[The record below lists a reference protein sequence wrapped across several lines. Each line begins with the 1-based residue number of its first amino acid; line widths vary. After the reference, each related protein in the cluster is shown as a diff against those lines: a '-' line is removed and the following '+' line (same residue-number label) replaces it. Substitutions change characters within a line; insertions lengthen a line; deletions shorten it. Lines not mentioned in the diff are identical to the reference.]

1 MQTVEEVH
9 HELDTIDWDR
19 ARDSATTAR
28 SILRQLADNR
38 PLLTEMVEAVP
49 RTPELMG
56 RCEHHP
62 LMSRMVLA
70 DRPGGWCLRLH
81 RFEHDEKDLIPH
93 THRRAIYSHILYGG
107 YLQVWH
113 RRTDGHQGGPFSTMD
128 LTPAVMSI
136 EAPGADYMLGDP
148 LIHQTIMQPGT
159 VSLFLSGPA
168 RQDQWWPA
176 SDLDGMVTEMKKDDM
191 EKTKDFSMSPADHEA
206 FAAMLRSHGIITGR
220 TEL

>member
-1 MQTVEEVH
+1 MHTVEDVH
-9 HELDTIDWDR
+9 RELDDIDWQLS
-19 ARDSATTAR
+19 RDSATRAR
-28 SILRQLADNR
+28 GILRRLADDR
-38 PLLTEMVEAVP
+38 PLLTDMVEAVP
-49 RTPELMG
+49 NTPELMG

-81 RFEHDEKDLIPH
+81 RFEHDERDLIPH
-93 THRRAIYSHILYGG
+93 THRRAIYSHILLGG
-107 YLQVWH
+107 YLQAWH
-113 RRTDGHQGGPFSTMD
+113 RRTDGKDGGPFTTAD
-128 LTPAVMSI
+128 LVPAVISI
-136 EAPGADYMLGDP
+136 EEPGADYMLGDP
-148 LIHQTIMQPGT
+148 LIHQTIMRPGT

-176 SDLDGMVTEMKKDDM
+176 CDLNGMVTEMKKDDM
-191 EKTKDFSMSPADHEA
+191 EQVKDFSMTPAHHAA